1 MTDELQISIRLEDE
15 PDVVYPDSDEDVPE
29 IDGLKVEPVYSEVQQ
44 ALIAQFGSRDD
55 VLVAGNSFIYYK
67 MNGHPERTWL
77 DCFVAF
83 GVDRGAVR
91 NRGRYYTWKTGKAPD
106 FVLEIRTSMRACR
119 DDRESIRHL
128 YSALSITE
136 YWIFDATGA
145 ESGKRG
151 LYGNRLVDGRYE
163 EMALTTEAVGGVR
176 GYSPTLGLSLI
187 QDNDRLRLHDPTA
200 GGCALNVAEERAA
213 RLAVEAENRQL
224 RERLRHLQLQVQS
237 ST

>member
-1 MTDELQISIRLEDE
+1 MTDELQISLRLEDE

-29 IDGLKVEPVYSEVQQ
+29 IDGLTMEPVYSEVQQ

-67 MNGHPERTWL
+67 MDGHPERTWL

-83 GVDRGAVR
+83 GVDRDAVR
-91 NRGRYYTWKTGKAPD
+91 NRGCYYTWKIGKAPD

-128 YSALSITE
+128 YCALGITE
-136 YWIFDATGA
+136 YWILDATGA

-151 LYGNRLVDGRYE
+151 PVRQSTRRW
-163 EMALTTEAVGGVR
+163 AVR
-176 GYSPTLGLSLI
+176 GDGAHHRSCRPCSGI
-187 QDNDRLRLHDPTA
+187 QPDVGPRSGP
-200 GGCALNVAEERAA
+200 G
-213 RLAVEAENRQL
+213 Q
-224 RERLRHLQLQVQS
+224 
-237 ST
+237 